1 MFGLPYW
8 VHVFLSWNSR
18 SPLAYIPPREIMLL
32 AEEETKKRFDEIKA
46 ASNKNEIH
54 FRTEFIVAT
63 RSVVSPIL
71 VMLKNK
77 ISICSG
83 VIYLFEMRY
92 IA

>member
-1 MFGLPYW
+1 
-8 VHVFLSWNSR
+8 
-18 SPLAYIPPREIMLL
+18 MLL
-32 AEEETKKRFDEIKA
+32 AEEEAKKWFDEIKA

-63 RSVVSPIL
+63 RSVVSTIL